1 MYKSADALYF
11 TLLCKVL
18 KMHFCFARC

>member
-18 KMHFCFARC
+18 KMLFLFARC